1 MLEIEKDSIEDLF
14 ELTDGISVATKRTNV
29 NVYDFDFRNYFQVKT
44 IIGEIQ
50 SNLILRIG
58 AIHDYEK
65 VYNYFA
71 SNGLN
76 LINSIEEH
84 NKISLLPNWYEDI
97 KEFTPRSS
105 IFETL
110 PTYKQISESYEFP
123 IFLKG
128 ERQTNKHK
136 KELCIANNK
145 SDFEQIIMAWKTDP
159 ILSWQKLIV
168 REFVDL
174 KPIEKEV
181 SDQLKKSFEVR
192 VFVWF
197 GQILSIGQYW
207 ESENRI
213 QLDKIDEMKIKEI
226 TDIVYRKLLVPFM
239 VVDFGKTINNEWIII
254 ELNDAQESGYAMN
267 AKINLWNNLIEINGS
282 KAQKSS

>member
-1 MLEIEKDSIEDLF
+1 MIEIEKDRIEDLF
-14 ELTDGISVATKRTNV
+14 ELTSEISVATKRENV
-29 NVYDFDFRNYFQVKT
+29 NSYDFEFRNYFQVKT
-44 IIGEIQ
+44 IIGETK

-58 AIHDYEK
+58 AINDYEN

-71 SNGLN
+71 ETGLN
-76 LINSIEEH
+76 LINSVDEH

-97 KEFTPRSS
+97 KEFTPRSI
-105 IFETL
+105 IFEVL
-110 PTYKQISESYEFP
+110 PTFEQIKDEFKFP

-136 KELCIANNK
+136 KELCVAENR
-145 SDFEQIIMAWKTDP
+145 SEFENILIAWKTDP
-159 ILSWQKLIV
+159 ILNWQKMIV

-174 KPIEKEV
+174 KPIEKELTN
-181 SDQLKKSFEVR
+181 QLKKSFEIR

-197 GQILSIGQYW
+197 GQILSVGQYW

-213 QLDKIDEMKIKEI
+213 QLHRIEENKIKEI
-226 TDIVYRKLLVPFM
+226 TEIVYKKLLVPFM
-239 VVDFGKTINNEWIII
+239 VIDFGKTINDEWIII

-267 AKINLWNNLIEINGS
+267 SKINLWNNLVELGI
-282 KAQKSS
+282 KKYSS

>member
-1 MLEIEKDSIEDLF
+1 MIEIEKDRIEDLF
-14 ELTDGISVATKRTNV
+14 ELTSEISVATKRENV
-29 NVYDFDFRNYFQVKT
+29 NSYDFDFRNYFHVKT
-44 IIGEIQ
+44 IIGETK

-58 AIHDYEK
+58 AINDYES

-71 SNGLN
+71 EIGLK
-76 LINSIEEH
+76 LINSIDEH
-84 NKISLLPNWYEDI
+84 NKISLLPNWYKDI
-97 KEFTPRSS
+97 KEFTPRSI
-105 IFETL
+105 IFDTL
-110 PTYKQISESYEFP
+110 PTFEQIIDEFKFP

-136 KELCIANNK
+136 KELCVAGNRTEFENILIA
-145 SDFEQIIMAWKTDP
+145 WRTDP
-159 ILSWQKLIV
+159 ILNWQKMIV

-174 KPIEKEV
+174 KPIEKELTN
-181 SDQLKKSFEVR
+181 QLKKSFEIR

-213 QLDKIDEMKIKEI
+213 QLDRIDENKIKEI
-226 TDIVYRKLLVPFM
+226 TETVYKKLFVPFM
-239 VVDFGKTINNEWIII
+239 VIDFGKTINDEWIII

-267 AKINLWNNLIEINGS
+267 SKINLWNNLVELGI
-282 KAQKSS
+282 KKYSS